1 LLGRVGG
8 VIHRPLSWPTRFEED
23 HVYRWE
29 LTSPQTSA
37 DLCGYWELLRPDL
50 AVSEQDN
57 GRFGAHPGA
66 RPTVELQWRTRDRAR
81 DAGQRHRAQWLLFPH
96 RQRRRLR
103 PAGHGEGRDGQ
114 IHRRIGR
121 LTWHVLPRERVGS
134 GVRHEL
140 GTHLEVDR
148 SEEHT
153 SELQSR
159 FDLVCR
165 RLLDK

>member
-1 LLGRVGG
+1 MVTGRRRPARGRGGGWRQALRRDHRNSALRRSAERPTGLHRLIPHALEQKALLGRVGG

-66 RPTVELQWRTRDRAR
+66 RPTVELQWRTR
-81 DAGQRHRAQWLLFPH
+81 HRASTA
-96 RQRRRLR
+96 RQR
-103 PAGHGEGRDGQ
+103 
-114 IHRRIGR
+114 
-121 LTWHVLPRERVGS
+121 
-134 GVRHEL
+134 
-140 GTHLEVDR
+140 DR
-148 SEEHT
+148 
-153 SELQSR
+153 
-159 FDLVCR
+159 
-165 RLLDK
+165 